1 MNSFLTQYFQ
11 TIKRFLPGEN
21 EEISAGVDIGTGE
34 CKLVQLSREGD
45 DLVLLDWSV
54 ETVKNG
60 DVSATIRTMLDK
72 LDKPCTSLYTSVFGK
87 GTLIRYIDMPRM
99 SIDDLQNSFAIE
111 ADKYFPFAQDQIYT
125 DCYILD
131 PNSKEAKMAVMA
143 AAVKKE
149 LVDQRVQ
156 LLTGLGIQPHFIG
169 INPVALANIINV
181 LGIEKEEKESP
192 VVAILD
198 MGGSISNLTI
208 MIDKLPWFTRD
219 IFLGGRELTKRISN
233 TLGIDFDTA
242 EQLKSNP
249 QERLEEVI
257 SACEAGIS
265 NIVRELRLSFDYF
278 MTEKNKEID
287 VLLLTGGGS
296 MLEGIEDVF
305 AKNLD
310 IKVRRWN
317 PLSLLKMS
325 AKVSEE
331 EVNKESL
338 RLGVALGLALYQT

>member
-1 MNSFLTQYFQ
+1 MNSFLTRYFQ
-11 TIKRFLPGEN
+11 IIKRFLPGDK
-21 EEISAGVDIGTGE
+21 EEVSAGIDSGTGE
-34 CKLVQLSREGD
+34 CKLVHLSKEGD
-45 DLVLLDWSV
+45 DLVLLDWLV

-60 DVSATIRTMLDK
+60 DTSATIRTMLDQ

-99 SIDDLQNSFAIE
+99 SIDDLRNSFAIE

-131 PNSKEAKMAVMA
+131 PDGKEAKMAVMA

-149 LVDQRVQ
+149 LVDQRVK
-156 LLTGLGIQPHFIG
+156 LLTELGIQPTFIG
-169 INPVALANIINV
+169 INPVALANIISV
-181 LGIEKEEKESP
+181 LGVEKEDPKLS

-219 IFLGGRELTKRISN
+219 IFLGGREFTKRISN
-233 TLGIDFDTA
+233 TLEVDFDTA
-242 EQLKSNP
+242 EQLKINP
-249 QERLEEVI
+249 KERLEEVI

-265 NIVRELRLSFDYF
+265 NMVRELRLSFDYF

-287 VLLLTGGGS
+287 ILLLTGGGS

-310 IKVRRWN
+310 IQVRRWN

-325 AKVSEE
+325 SKVSKE
-331 EVNKESL
+331 EVNKASS
-338 RLGVALGLALYQT
+338 RLGVALGLALYQI